1 MSKDVH
7 ILELAA
13 YEAPVISE
21 NKKDDFVSFG
31 DDNNYFQFL
40 IDCYTNSTTQNAIVN
55 NINRLVYGKGLN
67 ATDASKKPN
76 EYAAMV
82 SMFKKEDVRNLVS
95 DLKLLGQCAMQVIY
109 SKDRKK
115 IAAVHH
121 MPVQL
126 LRAEKCNDEGKIEA
140 YYYSDDW
147 TDTKNYQPKRIPAF
161 GFSNEPIEIY
171 YVKPY
176 SVGLKYYALPDY
188 IGALPYCTLEESISD
203 YLINEVNNGFAS
215 RVVVNF
221 NNGQPSE
228 EQQRMI
234 KHKVMQGLTGT
245 QGEKVIVSFNSNAES
260 KTTVDAMPVNDAPD
274 LYATLAEEC
283 LRKIMLGNNITS
295 PLLFGIASANGFSS
309 NADELQNS
317 FILFDNM
324 VIRPMQDLL
333 IDAFDEILAFNGISL
348 NLYFKTLKPLEF
360 TDLDNIV
367 TDEQKEEETGLELS
381 EDSKVL
387 QDFFEGGEDIE
398 QDGFICVDEREV
410 DYDLEDAFDAKI
422 AELAEDLKPKQ
433 TTLSKIVHL
442 LRTGRAAPNKESEQD
457 REVGGVFFK
466 VRYQYTGNPAPE
478 RKFCRLMMRSQK
490 VYRKEDIL
498 KLTNQPANPKFGPFG
513 TDSYSI
519 WLHKG
524 GARCK
529 HRWKRRTYMSLNKTA
544 PFGSAKTKEITESVA
559 KSMGYVVSD
568 PSWNTAGIEPSK
580 TRTKGFYD
588 GNPATRKY
596 WEK

>member
-1 MSKDVH
+1 
-7 ILELAA
+7 
-13 YEAPVISE
+13 
-21 NKKDDFVSFG
+21 
-31 DDNNYFQFL
+31 
-40 IDCYTNSTTQNAIVN
+40 
-55 NINRLVYGKGLN
+55 
-67 ATDASKKPN
+67 
-76 EYAAMV
+76 
-82 SMFKKEDVRNLVS
+82 MFKKEDVRNLVS

-126 LRAEKCNDEGKIEA
+126 LRAEKCNDEGKVEA
-140 YYYSDDW
+140 YYYSDNW

-274 LYATLAEEC
+274 LYSTLAEEC
-283 LRKIMLGNNITS
+283 LRKIMLGNNVTS
-295 PLLFGIASANGFSS
+295 PLLFGIASSNGFSS
-309 NADELQNS
+309 NADELENS

-387 QDFFEGGEDIE
+387 QDFFESGEDIE
-398 QDGFICVDEREV
+398 QEGFICVDEREV
-410 DYDLEDAFDAKI
+410 DYDFDDAFDEKL
-422 AELAEDLKPKQ
+422 AELAEELKPKQ

-442 LRTGRAAPNKESEQD
+442 LRTGRAAPNKKSYQD
-457 REVGGVFFK
+457 KEVDGVYFK
-466 VRYQYTGNPAPE
+466 VRYQYTGNPAPQ
-478 RKFCRLMMRSQK
+478 RNFCRAMMRAQK
-490 VYRKEDIL
+490 VYRKEDIT
-498 KLTNQPANPKFGPFG
+498 KLTKQPANPKFGKFG
-513 TDSYSI
+513 TDEYSI

-529 HRWKRRTYMSLNKTA
+529 HKWKRRTYVSFNEKA
-544 PFGSAKTKEITESVA
+544 PIGSAKVNEITEA
-559 KSMGYVVSD
+559 IGKKYGYVIND
-568 PSWNTAGIEPSK
+568 KSWSSASIEPSK

-596 WEK
+596 WD

>member
-13 YEAPVISE
+13 YEAPVIKES
-21 NKKDDFVSFG
+21 KKDEYVSFG
-31 DDNNYFQFL
+31 EDNNYFQFL

-126 LRAEKCNDEGKIEA
+126 LRAEKCNEEGKVEA
-140 YYYSDDW
+140 YYYSDNW
-147 TDTKNYQPKRIPAF
+147 TDLKNYQPKRIPAF

-274 LYATLAEEC
+274 LYSTLAEEC
-283 LRKIMLGNNITS
+283 LRKIMLGNNVTS
-295 PLLFGIASANGFSS
+295 PLLFGIASSNGFSS

-367 TDEQKEEETGLELS
+367 TDEQKEEETGLELRS
-381 EDSKVL
+381 EINEKDAKNIL
-387 QDFFEGGEDIE
+387 ENLEGEVMGDEWELI
-398 QDGFICVDEREV
+398 DEREV
-410 DYDLEDAFDAKI
+410 DEQNTELEDWIKENDK
-422 AELAEDLKPKQ
+422 KGKS
-433 TTLSKIVHL
+433 TLQKFADVIKSY
-442 LRTGRAAPNKESEQD
+442 PNRKSYLDQSIY
-457 REVGGVFFK
+457 K
-466 VRYQYTGNPAPE
+466 VRYKYTEKYKSSNT
-478 RKFCRLMMRSQK
+478 RDFCKRMMTRTRNGV
-490 VYRKEDIL
+490 VYRKEDIDMASFQGV
-498 KLTNQPANPKFGPFG
+498 NNKFG
-513 TDSYSI
+513 
-519 WLHKG
+519 HKG
-524 GARCK
+524 QNYSLFRFKGGVNCGHFWSEQLYRLKKKKDGTYYEDKSLSSSAEVK
-529 HRWKRRTYMSLNKTA
+529 DIPKSYKRKPRGYEDSIEA
-544 PFGSAKTKEITESVA
+544 PKDMPNNGHHPN
-559 KSMGYVVSD
+559 Y
-568 PSWNTAGIEPSK
+568 
-580 TRTKGFYD
+580 KG
-588 GNPATRKY
+588 
-596 WEK
+596 

>member
-21 NKKDDFVSFG
+21 SKKDDYVSFG

-55 NINRLVYGKGLN
+55 NINRLVYGKGLSATN
-67 ATDASKKPN
+67 ANKKPN

-82 SMFKKEDVRNLVS
+82 AMFKKEDVRNLVS

-126 LRAEKCNDEGKIEA
+126 LRAEKCNEEGKVEA
-140 YYYSDDW
+140 YYYSDNW
-147 TDTKNYQPKRIPAF
+147 QDTKNYQPKRIPAF
-161 GFSNEPIEIY
+161 GFSNEAIEIY

-188 IGALPYCTLEESISD
+188 IGAIPYCTLEESISD

-221 NNGQPSE
+221 NNGAPSE
-228 EQQRMI
+228 DQQRMI

-274 LYATLAEEC
+274 LYSTLAEEG
-283 LRKIMLGNNITS
+283 LRKIMLGNNVTS
-295 PLLFGIASANGFSS
+295 PLLFGIASSNGFSS
-309 NADELQNS
+309 NADELENS

-333 IDAFDEILAFNGISL
+333 LDAFDDILAFNGISL

-360 TDLDNIV
+360 TDLSNV
-367 TDEQKEEETGLELS
+367 MTDEQKEEETGLELS
-381 EDSKVL
+381 
-387 QDFFEGGEDIE
+387 GEYVGKALIE
-398 QDGFICVDEREV
+398 LGEQAKDDWLLIDEYEV
-410 DYDLEDAFDAKI
+410 DYDLDEEENTLLSSEIETKLSFKDKLINLVTQGVAFPNAK
-422 AELAEDLKPKQ
+422 
-433 TTLSKIVHL
+433 
-442 LRTGRAAPNKESEQD
+442 SEQD
-457 REVGGVFFK
+457 AVIDGVKFITRYIYSGKGGGKSGDSRE
-466 VRYQYTGNPAPE
+466 
-478 RKFCRLMMRSQK
+478 FCVNMLK
-490 VYRKEDIL
+490 ANKIYRKEDIIRMES
-498 KLTNQPANPKFGPFG
+498 QAVNPGFGING
-513 TDSYSI
+513 ASTYSV
-519 WLHKG
+519 WLYKG
-524 GARCK
+524 GPNC
-529 HRWKRRTYMSLNKTA
+529 HHTWKKQIYVAFEGTGIDVRSPLATKIAVNKAAKYNYVIKNNSLVATKPINMPDRGYYNK
-544 PFGSAKTKEITESVA
+544 
-559 KSMGYVVSD
+559 
-568 PSWNTAGIEPSK
+568 
-580 TRTKGFYD
+580 
-588 GNPATRKY
+588 
-596 WEK
+596 

>member
-21 NKKDDFVSFG
+21 SKKDDYVSFG

-126 LRAEKCNDEGKIEA
+126 LRAEKCNEEGKVEA
-140 YYYSDDW
+140 YYYSDNW
-147 TDTKNYQPKRIPAF
+147 TDLKNYQPKRIPAF
-161 GFSNEPIEIY
+161 GFSNEDIEIY

-274 LYATLAEEC
+274 LYSTLAEEC
-283 LRKIMLGNNITS
+283 LRKIMLGNNVTS
-295 PLLFGIASANGFSS
+295 PLLFGIASSNGFSS

-367 TDEQKEEETGLELS
+367 SDEQKEEETGLELHK
-381 EDSKVL
+381 EINEKDAKHIL
-387 QDFFEGGEDIE
+387 DNLEGEAMGEAWELI
-398 QDGFICVDEREV
+398 DEREV
-410 DYDLEDAFDAKI
+410 NEENTELEDWIKENDK
-422 AELAEDLKPKQ
+422 KGKS
-433 TTLSKIVHL
+433 TLQKFADVIKSFPSRSSYLDKSIY
-442 LRTGRAAPNKESEQD
+442 
-457 REVGGVFFK
+457 K
-466 VRYQYTGNPAPE
+466 VRYRYSEKYSSSNTRG
-478 RKFCRLMMRSQK
+478 FCKQMMTRTNNGV
-490 VYRKEDIL
+490 VYRLEDID
-498 KLTNQPANPKFGPFG
+498 KASRQGINKSFG
-513 TDSYSI
+513 
-519 WLHKG
+519 HKG
-524 GARCK
+524 QAYDLFKFKGGVNCGHFWSEQLYRLK
-529 HRWKRRTYMSLNKTA
+529 KKQD
-544 PFGSAKTKEITESVA
+544 GSYYEDKALSSSAEVNNIPNSYKPSPYGNA
-559 KSMGYVVSD
+559 KSKIAPKNMPNNGHHPNY
-568 PSWNTAGIEPSK
+568 
-580 TRTKGFYD
+580 KG
-588 GNPATRKY
+588 
-596 WEK
+596 